1 MRFAVTVPYE
11 LLRCNFLPVL
21 LGVERQFPIHHN
33 DLISIEPSA

>member
-11 LLRCNFLPVL
+11 LLRCNFLPLL
-21 LGVERQFPIHHN
+21 LGVEPQLSLDHN